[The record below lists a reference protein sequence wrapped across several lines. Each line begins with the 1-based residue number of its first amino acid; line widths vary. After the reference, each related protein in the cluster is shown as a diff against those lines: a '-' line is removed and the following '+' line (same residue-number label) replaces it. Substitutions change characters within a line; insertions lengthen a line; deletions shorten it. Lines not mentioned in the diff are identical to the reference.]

1 MSLDAGVTIG
11 DSLRMTMN
19 SDDIYLERRDA
30 AKNMARF
37 YCLSIEPTLFGDVR
51 LRRHWGRI
59 GTRGQVKLHDF
70 AKREEAA
77 ALFNRVLRAKRRRGY
92 GEA

>member
-1 MSLDAGVTIG
+1 MS
-11 DSLRMTMN
+11 DSSRMTMN

-77 ALFNRVLRAKRRRGY
+77 ALFARVLRAKRQRGY
-92 GEA
+92 GKA

>member
-1 MSLDAGVTIG
+1 MDAGVGIG
-11 DSLRMTMN
+11 DSLAMMTL

-37 YCLSIEPTLFGDVR
+37 YVLSIEPTLFGDVR

-70 AKREEAA
+70 AKPEEAA
-77 ALFNRVLRAKRRRGY
+77 ALFARVLRAKRRRGY

>member
-1 MSLDAGVTIG
+1 M
-11 DSLRMTMN
+11 MTL
-19 SDDIYLERRDA
+19 SDEIYLERRDA

-37 YCLSIEPTLFGDVR
+37 YMLSIEPTLFGDVR
-51 LRRHWGRI
+51 VRRHWGRI

-77 ALFNRVLRAKRRRGY
+77 ELFARLLRAKRRRGY
-92 GEA
+92 GDA

>member
-1 MSLDAGVTIG
+1 M
-11 DSLRMTMN
+11 MTL

-37 YCLSIEPTLFGDVR
+37 YLLSIEPTLFGDVR

-77 ALFNRVLRAKRRRGY
+77 ALFASLLRAKRRRGY
-92 GEA
+92 GETGSGH

>member
-1 MSLDAGVTIG
+1 VSVGIG
-11 DSLRMTMN
+11 DSLAVMTL

-37 YCLSIEPTLFGDVR
+37 YVLSIEPTLFGDVR

-77 ALFNRVLRAKRRRGY
+77 ALFARVLRAKRRRGY

>member
-1 MSLDAGVTIG
+1 MTTI
-11 DSLRMTMN
+11 
-19 SDDIYLERRDA
+19 SDDIYLERRDP

-37 YCLSIEPTLFGDVR
+37 YMLSIEPTLFGDVR

-77 ALFNRVLRAKRRRGY
+77 ALLARLLRAKRRRGY

>member
-1 MSLDAGVTIG
+1 
-11 DSLRMTMN
+11 MTRTQ
-19 SDDIYLERRDA
+19 DDIYLERRDA

-37 YCLSIEPTLFGDVR
+37 YTLSIEPTLFGDVR

-77 ALFNRVLRAKRRRGY
+77 TLFASLLRAKRRRGY
-92 GEA
+92 GETGGEG

>member
-1 MSLDAGVTIG
+1 
-11 DSLRMTMN
+11 MTMN

-37 YCLSIEPTLFGDVR
+37 YCLSIELTLFGDVR

-59 GTRGQVKLHDF
+59 GTRGRVKLHDF

-77 ALFNRVLRAKRRRGY
+77 ALFDRVLKAKRRRGY

>member
-1 MSLDAGVTIG
+1 MSVGIG
-11 DSLRMTMN
+11 DSLAVMTL

-37 YCLSIEPTLFGDVR
+37 YVLSIEPTLFGDVR

-77 ALFNRVLRAKRRRGY
+77 ALFARVLRAKRRRGY

>member
-1 MSLDAGVTIG
+1 MTTI
-11 DSLRMTMN
+11 
-19 SDDIYLERRDA
+19 SDDIYLERRDP

-37 YCLSIEPTLFGDVR
+37 YMLSIEPTLFGDVR

-77 ALFNRVLRAKRRRGY
+77 ALFSSLLRAKRRRGY

>member
-1 MSLDAGVTIG
+1 
-11 DSLRMTMN
+11 MTTL

-37 YCLSIEPTLFGDVR
+37 YMLSIEPTLFGDVR

-70 AKREEAA
+70 SRREEAA
-77 ALFNRVLRAKRRRGY
+77 VLFDTLLRAKRRRGY
-92 GEA
+92 GEAR

>member
-1 MSLDAGVTIG
+1 MS
-11 DSLRMTMN
+11 DSSRMTMN

-70 AKREEAA
+70 AKREEAT
-77 ALFNRVLRAKRRRGY
+77 ALFARVLRAKRRRGY